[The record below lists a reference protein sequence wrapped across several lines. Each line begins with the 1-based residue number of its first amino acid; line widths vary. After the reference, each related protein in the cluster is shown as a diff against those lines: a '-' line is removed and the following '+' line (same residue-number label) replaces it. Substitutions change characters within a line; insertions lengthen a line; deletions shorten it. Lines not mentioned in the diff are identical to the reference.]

1 MSRLTK
7 KMNLISQKIS
17 VGKLYSFKQAIELLH
32 TLPKANFIENIDAA
46 INLNINSKKSDQNLN
61 NSVILPYS
69 IEKKKSLVV
78 FADGVDKKSALDL
91 GVELSG
97 MEEIANKIKNNK
109 KIKIDFVISTP
120 YAMSIVEKL
129 GSILGPRG
137 LMPNPKNGTITEN
150 ITETI
155 KKIQQGQIN
164 YRNDKYGIVHITIGK
179 INFEFYKLKQNLLI
193 LLKNLMHN
201 KPPQIKGSFIKR
213 VSLAKTMGGSILLDH
228 NEFLQ
233 KNVD

>member
-1 MSRLTK
+1 
-7 KMNLISQKIS
+7 
-17 VGKLYSFKQAIELLH
+17 
-32 TLPKANFIENIDAA
+32 
-46 INLNINSKKSDQNLN
+46 
-61 NSVILPYS
+61 
-69 IEKKKSLVV
+69 
-78 FADGVDKKSALDL
+78 
-91 GVELSG
+91 